1 MRKPILLLVAL
12 ALLMSLGSCAT
23 LRGMGEDLKNLGKGI
38 ESTVS
43 K

>member
-1 MRKPILLLVAL
+1 MRLPTVLLVTL
-12 ALLMSLGSCAT
+12 ALLCSLAGCAT
-23 LRGMGEDLKNLGKGI
+23 FRGMGEDLKNLGKGI